1 MYINL
6 NHSFVKWRHVNQ
18 QVMIATYLLL
28 DYTEK
33 ELLNWRNM
41 QALLGKTGK
50 EGLKR
55 QVTSLDPLRVDM
67 SKADYAFDKYLKE
80 TDLETIRDTS
90 AGAATFYVWVSVA
103 SNSLNID

>member
-1 MYINL
+1 
-6 NHSFVKWRHVNQ
+6 
-18 QVMIATYLLL
+18 
-28 DYTEK
+28 
-33 ELLNWRNM
+33 M

-67 SKADYAFDKYLKE
+67 PKADYAFEKYLTE

-90 AGAATFYVWVSVA
+90 AGAATFYVWVSVLQIHLDWFETA
-103 SNSLNID
+103 RDGGDTTRFYIILLPGCIN

>member
-1 MYINL
+1 
-6 NHSFVKWRHVNQ
+6 
-18 QVMIATYLLL
+18 MIATYLLL
-28 DYTEK
+28 DYPEK

-67 SKADYAFDKYLKE
+67 PKADYAFDKYLKE

-103 SNSLNID
+103 SNSVIGYCSLKHDVHLVVMWEIIIL